1 MVGVLDL
8 TDWLEKQRRG
18 YHKHDGFPEH
28 PVRVKHHAEYFTGQT
43 DKPDQASSD
52 ISSEKTITNIVGD
65 IHSLMIPALQDAIEQ
80 GEIVGDSPEELLRTW
95 NTDIYSDDDESFFDE
110 WISPS
115 DISSEINKLNTIST
129 FGDVLDKVL
138 SDEDFNTLLQGL
150 ENALPSPKRAVLE
163 KERDRLR
170 KILDAPPSK
179 QDQQDSIAGLS
190 EDETNA
196 LLVAKRETMNAY
208 DSILE
213 ELLEL
218 DDEYRFILEVLIGTR
233 PITSILDNIDTFVNS
248 NKWYIHDAIY
258 DLMEVDPTADFI
270 MDMATNEDLDFD
282 KRSKA
287 ILSLDGKRFHELITE
302 LTGSEHY
309 DLREGVK
316 SGLISSEF
324 FDSLYYLNL
333 PMTNYE
339 NKVAKLEKLHD
350 TFGRDA
356 VNHFIEHNEFPEDV
370 VFDTTYTFNV
380 MKTDPGKEA
389 KDAFISLYNNTSFGH
404 IHRVSMNEWETSS
417 SSDWG
422 GLLKESIGRQLDGD
436 VLHHSGPTIGR
447 LQEMYLSKPQRLMDF
462 TESKESFDGFKSS
475 PIKYKTNQELLDTY
489 VLSHKNAIRKV
500 LDYVYKDQDYIP
512 VYRGTNREEIEELTS
527 LEEYKEDD
535 WNPVD
540 VKGNPVSSYTLDS
553 KVAHKFADR
562 GDSGWVISSLVHKDD
577 IWSNFWS
584 HSYQGNEREFLVINK
599 ERESVGILSNTLKA
613 TEGSPLA
620 SDYNSYGFKQ
630 ESVYSLSDEQTSD
643 ILDLSLDVQ
652 SAYKID
658 DPTVLHSVN
667 DHMNHYTS
675 LNNYLLEQVQNNGMP
690 AYKALELWKNGIQ
703 NAGWKKNSKLQNDPD
718 FLDLPDL
725 IKKLTRNFETEAG
738 DEQNIQK
745 SQWIS
750 KQSSRT
756 MLVPYRTMV
765 NRPGKTPYFATRW
778 KKVTVPQR
786 TGTAYSVVPIDE
798 YTGDIKNIYSSWKG
812 YVGDREEGRH
822 DLFLPI
828 IALQEILYK
837 GYDGLLAIFN
847 NRIVGVVSIHINQ
860 ADEAR
865 LSILSAS
872 PFDIIQGTE
881 NRIEDMLRRGV
892 EIYVQNKGLDYVG
905 INEEYIEHE
914 HTEMDEEDIEIEKA
928 RGQLI
933 PVKVPITLPSGK
945 KTEGIRWKKGR
956 SDPKAFAVF
965 DDVFE
970 AVKDNPDVKEYLE
983 MVAKKVP
990 ATWQRETL
998 ELDMNPENNVIARA
1012 INAQGKW
1019 SYIRSTEK
1027 DSETNEAKH
1036 TKVAKF
1042 TKALPQIRKDIER
1055 GMKKGDEE
1063 ALILH
1068 LIDVAGLRIGYE
1080 PNNGSAFD
1088 RTQPKDTDGNFPR
1101 VPTYAARQ
1109 LLGKHVS
1116 IDGTK
1121 VRLQYPAKD
1130 NVPIDKTIDNA
1141 QLAKFFSD
1149 KKKTSG
1155 DEDKL
1160 FEPTAS
1166 KVRSYLQKL
1175 GGGND
1180 FKIHNFRHYHATR
1193 LVIDELKEYP
1203 IPTVDSSEISKA
1215 VRRAEIKQFKEGG
1228 RKKLS
1233 QSDRKAVVADYVAKQ
1248 FRKHQLVVSKVSAD
1262 FLAHTPTVSLSDYV
1276 LPSVW
1281 NAWEQEQDKL
1291 VRNHISTPEPEP
1303 KKVRKITRVK
1313 KQDSDDYQTWE
1324 DMDDFFERNI
1334 YDEESTLD
1342 DNDDIFIEDIE
1353 EREAE
1358 EASEEGWQYP
1368 IELSKST
1375 ASIAEAK
1382 RRGLVPQS
1390 GNWSKPKRWVLP
1402 KNGGE
1407 DSSKLTKLPEDTWKY
1422 FEKVP
1427 DTILV
1432 DIDKLVPTRAR
1443 PEGIIEA
1450 NKRMQQ
1456 LLSRR
1461 KPLDLKDNG
1470 DGTYSILDGNSTYAN
1485 ALHSEWKELP
1495 GVVVEKPRKKA
1506 SIASKNKLNPHY
1518 DVVFE
1523 LASQALPF
1531 IFSEDFEISDLQ
1543 DVYSIGLEDYS
1554 TEITQVMH
1562 YSAKPLA
1569 NPNIPSWNSKMGIKV
1584 FIDINDSSGQKIGSM
1599 FRTFSR
1605 KEGILSV
1612 RHQNFSLDTPFQ
1624 GKGIATDIIEHA
1636 ENQYEKLGVN
1646 EITLHANDRIGGYTW
1661 AVQGYDFINDRW
1673 KDRIQNLFKKSVTKL
1688 HEKGKISGDLEP
1700 LLETIDSFNHSWEF
1714 ASWNPSGYTSKKGY
1728 SLGKMILIGTSWEAS
1743 KSLDKKSIGYQ
1754 IGKAYFAL
1762 KRQKNEQTS

>member
-80 GEIVGDSPEELLRTW
+80 GEIPMGLFSVGDSPEELLWGW
-95 NTDIYSDDDESFFDE
+95 NTAMNQDA
-110 WISPS
+110 
-115 DISSEINKLNTIST
+115 DISELNKIDTVRI

-170 KILDAPPSK
+170 KILDAPPPKIDPSG
-179 QDQQDSIAGLS
+179 SIAGLS

-196 LLVAKRETMNAY
+196 LLVAKWETMNAY
-208 DSILE
+208 DSIFK

-218 DDEYRFILEVLIGTR
+218 DDEYRFIVEVLIGTR

-248 NKWYIHDAIY
+248 DKWYIHDVIY

-380 MKTDPGKEA
+380 MKTDPGEEA
-389 KDAFISLYNNTSFGH
+389 KEAFISLYNNTSFGH

-447 LQEMYLSKPQRLMDF
+447 LQEIYLSKPQRLIDF
-462 TESKESFDGFKSS
+462 TASKKSFDG
-475 PIKYKTNQELLDTY
+475 INLRYKTNQELLDTY

-512 VYRGTNREEIEELTS
+512 VYRGTNRGEIEELTS

-553 KVAHKFADR
+553 KVAHKFAVR

-599 ERESVGILSNTLKA
+599 ERESVGILSNTLKE

-652 SAYKID
+652 SAYNIA
-658 DPTVLHSVN
+658 LQEFYSVN

-703 NAGWKKNSKLQNDPD
+703 NAGWKKYSELRNDPD
-718 FLDLPDL
+718 FMDLPYL
-725 IKKLTRNFETEAG
+725 ITELTRNFELEAG

-860 ADEAR
+860 AGEAR

-905 INEEYIEHE
+905 INEKYIEHE

-945 KTEGIRWKKGR
+945 KTEGIRWKKSK
-956 SDPKAFAVF
+956 SDPKGFANF

-983 MVAKKVP
+983 SVLKRVAS
-990 ATWQRETL
+990 TWQRETL
-998 ELDMNPENNVIARA
+998 ELDMNPENTAVARA
-1012 INAQGKW
+1012 RNARGKW
-1019 SYIRSTEK
+1019 AYIWSDKKSGEK
-1027 DSETNEAKH
+1027 DAAKH
-1036 TKVAKF
+1036 AKVAKF

-1068 LIDVAGLRIGYE
+1068 LLDVAGLRIGDE
-1080 PNNGSAFD
+1080 PNNGFTDDKSK
-1088 RTQPKDTDGNFPR
+1088 PKDEKGLFPR
-1101 VPTYAARQ
+1101 VPTYGARQ

-1116 IDGTK
+1116 VEGNKI
-1121 VRLQYPAKD
+1121 RLQYLGKDAKPADKL
-1130 NVPIDKTIDNA
+1130 IDDA
-1141 QLAKFFSD
+1141 FLVKFFSE
-1149 KKKTSG
+1149 KKKKVG
-1155 DEDKL
+1155 DDDKL
-1160 FEPTAS
+1160 FKPTSS

-1180 FKIHNFRHYHATR
+1180 FKPHNFRHYHATR
-1193 LVIDELKEYP
+1193 LVIDKLKEYP
-1203 IPTVDSSEISKA
+1203 MPTVDSAKISNA
-1215 VRRAEIKQFKEGG
+1215 VRRAEIKQYKEGG

-1248 FRKHQLVVSKVSAD
+1248 FREHQLVVAKVSAE
-1262 FLAHTPTVSLSDYV
+1262 FLVHTPEVSVKDYILPTV
-1276 LPSVW
+1276 W
-1281 NAWEQEQDKL
+1281 AEWEQEQDKL

-1342 DNDDIFIEDIE
+1342 DNADIFLEDIE

-1368 IELSKST
+1368 IELTKST
-1375 ASIAEAK
+1375 ASISEAK

-1432 DIDKLVPTRAR
+1432 DIDKLVPTRSR

-1506 SIASKNKLNPHY
+1506 SIASKNKLNPHT

-1523 LASQALPF
+1523 SASQALPF

-1543 DVYSIGLEDYS
+1543 DVYSIGLDDYS

-1562 YSAKPLA
+1562 YPASTS
-1569 NPNIPSWNSKMGIKV
+1569 PNIPSWNSKMGIKV

-1612 RHQNFSLDTPFQ
+1612 THQSFSLEKKFQ
-1624 GKGIATDIIEHA
+1624 GKGIATDIIEHS
-1636 ENQYEKLGVN
+1636 ENEYEKLGVN
-1646 EITLHANDRIGGYTW
+1646 AINLTANDRIGGYTW
-1661 AVQGYDFINDRW
+1661 AVQGYDFRNYKE

-1688 HEKGKISGDLEP
+1688 HENGKISGDLEP
-1700 LLETIDSFNHSWEF
+1700 LLETLESFNHSWEF

-1728 SLGKMILIGTSWEAS
+1728 SLGKMILLGTSWGA
-1743 KSLDKKSIGYQ
+1743 KKILDKKSIGYQ